1 MAVRY
6 QSSVSEHTYSI
17 HLVKLLY
24 KKLSLL
30 HIRRITKQ
38 PSPFQSLP
46 KRGVASVAERNRSPA
61 EAHSNQSAF
70 STLGQ
75 WEFVQFHHHCH
86 LDMSCELGLHWRWV
100 CCSVKTTRGSPLAR
114 KGRERPSRP
123 TQAFLFYPK
132 MHNGFSSF
140 LLPSF
145 SVIDPVCKLTFPY
158 SKEGRGKERRE
169 EDTYN
174 PILSRRLKYAR
185 KKYIKVRFLILFSS

>member
-1 MAVRY
+1 MEGIDTLWNY
-6 QSSVSEHTYSI
+6 GCSI
-17 HLVKLLY
+17 PKFIFGTHLFHPSGKITANI
-24 KKLSLL
+24 LSLL

-38 PSPFQSLP
+38 TSPFQSLS

-86 LDMSCELGLHWRWV
+86 LDMSCELGLLWGWV
-100 CCSVKTTRGSPLAR
+100 CCCVKTTRGSPLAR
-114 KGRERPSRP
+114 KRRERRRP

-145 SVIDPVCKLTFPY
+145 SVIDPVCKLTYPY
-158 SKEGRGKERRE
+158 SKEGRGRNDRRKTHIIPSCHAAWNME
-169 EDTYN
+169 K
-174 PILSRRLKYAR
+174 IR
-185 KKYIKVRFLILFSS
+185 

>member
-1 MAVRY
+1 M
-6 QSSVSEHTYSI
+6 
-17 HLVKLLY
+17 
-24 KKLSLL
+24 
-30 HIRRITKQ
+30 
-38 PSPFQSLP
+38 
-46 KRGVASVAERNRSPA
+46 ASVAERNRGPA

-86 LDMSCELGLHWRWV
+86 LDMSCELGLLWGWV
-100 CCSVKTTRGSPLAR
+100 CCSVKTTRGSLAR
-114 KGRERPSRP
+114 KGRVRRRP

-132 MHNGFSSF
+132 IHNGFSSF

-145 SVIDPVCKLTFPY
+145 SVIDPVCKLTYPY

-174 PILSRRLKYAR
+174 PILSRRLKYG
-185 KKYIKVRFLILFSS
+185 KNTLKFDFSYFFLREGSNS